1 MLEALHALTK
11 NKQPFVAFKL
21 PNAKEVNLYYQKD
34 DQLYMTYDFSEA
46 GFLMAPFADTD
57 FYYYIPSTF
66 SHRFDL
72 PSSDS
77 VLRSDLT
84 VLDENK
90 KPFVALVQKAL
101 TEFENSDLKKV
112 VVSRVLVVNASDKNS
127 AQTFQNLALLYPT
140 AFVYYWHHPATG
152 SWMGATPERFANL
165 EDNRLHTIALA
176 GTSTANEGQEAE
188 WTSKE
193 MQEQQLVTDAIEVAL
208 KTTFP
213 SVQLKISAVES
224 IRAGA
229 LWHLKTDVLAE
240 SSDLSIAKVVKVLHP
255 TPAVGGVPKD
265 ESTAF
270 ILENEGYERKFYT
283 GFLGLFEGDSN
294 ADFFV
299 NLRCAEITEKG
310 YNVFVGAGITSKSDP
325 INEWK
330 ETQRKA
336 KTFCQAL

>member
-1 MLEALHALTK
+1 MLEALDVLTK

-34 DQLYMTYDFSEA
+34 DQLRMTYDFSEA
-46 GFLMAPFADTD
+46 GFLMAPFAYTD
-57 FYYYIPSTF
+57 SYSYIPSTY

-72 PSSDS
+72 PSNGS
-77 VLRSDLT
+77 VIRPGLS
-84 VLDENK
+84 VPDENK
-90 KPFVALVQKAL
+90 KPFVALVQQAL
-101 TEFENSDLKKV
+101 NEFENSDLKKV
-112 VVSRVLVVNASDKNS
+112 VVSRVLIINASDKNP

-176 GTSTANEGQEAE
+176 ATSSVYEGQKAT
-188 WTSKE
+188 WTAKE
-193 MQEQQLVTDAIEVAL
+193 IEEQQLVTDAIETSM
-208 KTTFP
+208 KTMFP
-213 SVQLKISAVES
+213 AVQLKVSTVES

-229 LWHLKTDVLAE
+229 LWHLKTDVQVE
-240 SSDLSIAKVVKVLHP
+240 SSELSISKVVKALHP

-265 ESTAF
+265 ESIAF
-270 ILENEGYERKFYT
+270 ILKNEGYDRKFYT
-283 GFLGLFEGDSN
+283 GFLGLFEGNSI
-294 ADFFV
+294 ADLFV
-299 NLRCAEITEKG
+299 NLRCAEITSNG
-310 YNVFVGAGITSKSDP
+310 YNVFIGAGITSKSDP

>member
-1 MLEALHALTK
+1 MLEALDVLTK

-34 DQLYMTYDFSEA
+34 DQLRMTYDFSEA
-46 GFLMAPFADTD
+46 GFLMAPFAYTD
-57 FYYYIPSTF
+57 FYSYIPSTY

-72 PSSDS
+72 PSNGS
-77 VLRSDLT
+77 VIRPGLS
-84 VLDENK
+84 VPDENK
-90 KPFVALVQKAL
+90 KPFVALVQQAL
-101 TEFENSDLKKV
+101 NEFENSDLKKV
-112 VVSRVLVVNASDKNS
+112 VVSRVLIINASDKNP

-176 GTSTANEGQEAE
+176 ATSSVYEGQKAT
-188 WTSKE
+188 WTAKE
-193 MQEQQLVTDAIEVAL
+193 IEEQQLVTDAIETSM
-208 KTTFP
+208 KTMFP
-213 SVQLKISAVES
+213 TVQLKVSAVES

-229 LWHLKTDVLAE
+229 LWHLKTDVQVE
-240 SSDLSIAKVVKVLHP
+240 SSELSVSKVVKALHP

-265 ESTAF
+265 ESIAF
-270 ILENEGYERKFYT
+270 ILKNEGYDRKFYT
-283 GFLGLFEGDSN
+283 GFLGLFEGNSI
-294 ADFFV
+294 ADLYV
-299 NLRCAEITEKG
+299 NLRCAEITSNG
-310 YNVFVGAGITSKSDP
+310 YNVFIGAGITSKSDP

-336 KTFCQAL
+336 KTFCKAL

>member
-1 MLEALHALTK
+1 MLEALDVLTE

-57 FYYYIPSTF
+57 FYSYIPSTY

-72 PSSDS
+72 PSEVSIVCS
-77 VLRSDLT
+77 GLT
-84 VLDENK
+84 VSDDNQ
-90 KPFVALVQKAL
+90 KPFVSLVQQAL
-101 TEFENSDLKKV
+101 TEFENTDLKKV
-112 VVSRVLVVNASDKNS
+112 VVSRVLVVTASDKNPT
-127 AQTFQNLALLYPT
+127 QTFQNLALLYPT

-176 GTSTANEGQEAE
+176 GTSSVHKGQKAT
-188 WTSKE
+188 WTPKE
-193 MQEQQLVTDAIEVAL
+193 IEEQQLVTDAIETSI
-208 KTTFP
+208 KTMFP
-213 SVQLKISAVES
+213 AVQLKVSAVKS
-224 IRAGA
+224 IQAGA
-229 LWHLKTDVLAE
+229 LWHLKTDVQAE
-240 SSDLSIAKVVKVLHP
+240 STELSISKVIKALHP

-270 ILENEGYERKFYT
+270 ILKNEGYDRKFYT

-294 ADFFV
+294 ADLFV
-299 NLRCAEITEKG
+299 NLRCAEITSNG

-325 INEWK
+325 MNEWK

>member
-1 MLEALHALTK
+1 MLEALDVLTK

-34 DQLYMTYDFSEA
+34 DQLRMTYDFSEA

-57 FYYYIPSTF
+57 FYSYIPSTY
-66 SHRFDL
+66 SNRFDL
-72 PSSDS
+72 PSNGS
-77 VLRSDLT
+77 VIRAGLS
-84 VLDENK
+84 VPDENK
-90 KPFVALVQKAL
+90 KPFVALVQQAL
-101 TEFENSDLKKV
+101 NEFENSDLKKV
-112 VVSRVLVVNASDKNS
+112 VVSRVLIINASDKNP

-176 GTSTANEGQEAE
+176 ATSSVYQGQKAT

-193 MQEQQLVTDAIEVAL
+193 IEEQQLVTDAIETSM
-208 KTTFP
+208 KTMFP
-213 SVQLKISAVES
+213 AVQLKISAVES

-229 LWHLKTDVLAE
+229 LWHLKTDIQVE
-240 SSDLSIAKVVKVLHP
+240 SSELSISKVVKALHP

-265 ESTAF
+265 ESLAF
-270 ILENEGYERKFYT
+270 ILKNEGYDRKFYT
-283 GFLGLFEGDSN
+283 GFLGLFEGNSN
-294 ADFFV
+294 ADLFV
-299 NLRCAEITEKG
+299 NLRCAEITPNG

-336 KTFCQAL
+336 KTFCKAL

>member
-1 MLEALHALTK
+1 MLEALDVLTK

-34 DQLYMTYDFSEA
+34 DQLRMTYDFSEA
-46 GFLMAPFADTD
+46 GFLMAPFAYTD
-57 FYYYIPSTF
+57 SYSYIPSTY

-72 PSSDS
+72 PSNGS
-77 VLRSDLT
+77 VIRPGLS
-84 VLDENK
+84 VPDENK
-90 KPFVALVQKAL
+90 KPFVALVQQAL
-101 TEFENSDLKKV
+101 NEFENSDLKKV
-112 VVSRVLVVNASDKNS
+112 VVSRVLIINASDKNP

-176 GTSTANEGQEAE
+176 ATSSVYEGQKAT
-188 WTSKE
+188 WTAKE
-193 MQEQQLVTDAIEVAL
+193 IEEQQLVTDAIETSM
-208 KTTFP
+208 KTMFP
-213 SVQLKISAVES
+213 TVQLKVSAVES

-229 LWHLKTDVLAE
+229 LWHLKTDVQVE
-240 SSDLSIAKVVKVLHP
+240 SSELSISKVVKALHP

-265 ESTAF
+265 ESIAF
-270 ILENEGYERKFYT
+270 ILKNEGYDRKFYT
-283 GFLGLFEGDSN
+283 GFLGLFEGNSI
-294 ADFFV
+294 ADLFV
-299 NLRCAEITEKG
+299 NLRCAEITSNG
-310 YNVFVGAGITSKSDP
+310 YNVFIGAGITSKSDP

-336 KTFCQAL
+336 KTFCKAL